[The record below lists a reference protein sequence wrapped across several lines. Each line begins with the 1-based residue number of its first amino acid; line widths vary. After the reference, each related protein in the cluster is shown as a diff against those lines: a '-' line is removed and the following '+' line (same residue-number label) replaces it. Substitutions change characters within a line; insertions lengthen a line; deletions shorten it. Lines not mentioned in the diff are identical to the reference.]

1 MKECECLSVCLSL
14 SNSRRNWTN
23 YTERSKDVLDGAKG
37 NGNGDGMKSGTCHCC
52 AIGKRFVINCWQRKH
67 QFIVRIIKLQT
78 LRMYLR
84 RDDCRHS
91 LSDDVARRGTTIDS
105 PALLL
110 TIELL
115 LLQCNYIMEFNCKVV
130 VLGGGGGGGVLEQSH
145 YRCDASAFFRSRSP
159 YAPTLFTN
167 HPPPHCGRLLFYYCS
182 IRTGGL

>member
-1 MKECECLSVCLSL
+1 
-14 SNSRRNWTN
+14 
-23 YTERSKDVLDGAKG
+23 
-37 NGNGDGMKSGTCHCC
+37 MKSGTCHCC

-91 LSDDVARRGTTIDS
+91 LSACDSFFLLGSLFLLDDVARRGSTIDS

-110 TIELL
+110 TIEL

-130 VLGGGGGGGVLEQSH
+130 VLVGGGWRRSARTIALSM
-145 YRCDASAFFRSRSP
+145 RCECILPISLSLCPNAIYEPSSSP
-159 YAPTLFTN
+159 LWSFIIL
-167 HPPPHCGRLLFYYCS
+167 LLFDNDGR
-182 IRTGGL
+182 IVK

>member
-1 MKECECLSVCLSL
+1 
-14 SNSRRNWTN
+14 
-23 YTERSKDVLDGAKG
+23 
-37 NGNGDGMKSGTCHCC
+37 MKSGTCHCC

-91 LSDDVARRGTTIDS
+91 LSACDSFFLLGSLFLLDDVARRGSTIDS

-110 TIELL
+110 TIEL

-130 VLGGGGGGGVLEQSH
+130 VLVGGGGGVLEQSH